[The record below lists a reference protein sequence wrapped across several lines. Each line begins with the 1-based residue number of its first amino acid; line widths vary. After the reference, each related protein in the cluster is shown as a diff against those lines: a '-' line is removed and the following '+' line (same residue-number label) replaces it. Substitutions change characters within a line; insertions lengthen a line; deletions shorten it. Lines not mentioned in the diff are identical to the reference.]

1 MALPKVEG
9 YAIVEKIGA
18 GSYASVYKAFKKVG
32 AREVVAVKCVDKSRL
47 SGSAIDNLVTEISL
61 LKVLKHKNIVEMKDF
76 MWDERNIYIVMEYC
90 NGGDLSCFIRKRRKL
105 PETVCRKFLQQLA
118 VALKFLR
125 SHNVCHMDLKPQ
137 NLLLTSTPKLIL
149 KLADFGFA
157 QYLSPEDY
165 NSSLRGSPLY
175 MAPEMLLKRHYDAS
189 VDLWSVGVIMYECLF
204 GRAPYSSSNF
214 KELAEKIKSE
224 MPIEVPHGGC
234 ISDDCRDLL
243 VRLLK
248 HNPSERIDYES
259 FFNHPFLDLE
269 HMPSPE
275 SYQKAVE
282 LVQKAVKCDAEQ
294 KFSEA
299 FDLYCESLRYFV
311 PLVNDEDDTKKK
323 IAFRNKVN
331 EYIRR
336 AEDLKTLL
344 YEKENNCK
352 HPKGQHTTDGTLEEL
367 MRLCA
372 TNSTMQTALEIGA
385 SAEQYLKEGQYSH
398 ALEKFQSCLGLL
410 VPLLS
415 SEPKGR
421 RRDLLHTQVQ
431 QWLTQAENIKSF
443 LNLISITDDTAALS
457 KGICALLT
465 YL

>member
-18 GSYASVYKAFKKVG
+18 GSYASVYKAFKKIHSLRRCIALHMKQRKQETTQRRFCKETHGIYGSPVN
-32 AREVVAVKCVDKSRL
+32 RL
-47 SGSAIDNLVTEISL
+47 
-61 LKVLKHKNIVEMKDF
+61 KNTRQEMRPKTAHLIV
-76 MWDERNIYIVMEYC
+76 
-90 NGGDLSCFIRKRRKL
+90 
-105 PETVCRKFLQQLA
+105 
-118 VALKFLR
+118 
-125 SHNVCHMDLKPQ
+125 
-137 NLLLTSTPKLIL
+137 ST
-149 KLADFGFA
+149 DFGFA

-282 LVQKAVKCDAEQ
+282 LVQNAVKCDAEQ
-294 KFSEA
+294 KFNEA

-457 KGICALLT
+457 KEACSIQ
-465 YL
+465 